1 VSPLRR
7 ILDRAPR
14 PPKRIVFP
22 EAVDERVLAAAAR
35 LAEQGIVEPV
45 LAGPREAIE
54 AAARSHGVD
63 ISNVSVEDPAIS
75 PARDA
80 CRRALE
86 EALAGKSV
94 PEGELEQ
101 RIDDP
106 MYFAAA
112 MVRSGQVDGSVAG
125 ATHAT
130 PDTLRVALRVLG
142 PAPGAKVVSSFFL
155 MGLREPTPSGD
166 DILAFA
172 DCGMVPY
179 PSSEELADIAWRTA
193 THYLRLT
200 GAEPRVALLSF
211 STRASAT
218 HEAVDL
224 VRDARDRLHAMN
236 PDFAC
241 DGELQV
247 DAALIPE
254 VAAAKAPDSPVAGKA
269 NVLIFPNLDAGNIG
283 YKLVERLAGAQAVG
297 PILQGLARPA
307 NDLSRGCTADDV
319 VLAAVVTAIQA

>member
-1 VSPLRR
+1 L
-7 ILDRAPR
+7 
-14 PPKRIVFP
+14 P

-45 LAGPREAIE
+45 LVGAREVIE
-54 AAARSHGVD
+54 KTARSRGID
-63 ISNVSVEDPAIS
+63 LGAMRVEDPVIS
-75 PARDA
+75 GERDA
-80 CRRALE
+80 CRGALE
-86 EALAGKSV
+86 EALARRPV
-94 PEGELEQ
+94 PADEPERLL
-101 RIDDP
+101 DDP
-106 MYFAAA
+106 NYFAAA
-112 MVRSGQVDGSVAG
+112 MVRAGGADGSVAG
-125 ATHAT
+125 ATRPT
-130 PDTLRVALRVLG
+130 PVTIRVALQVLG

-155 MGLREPTPSGD
+155 MGLRQPTLSGD
-166 DILAFA
+166 DVLAFA

-193 THYLRLT
+193 AHYRKLT
-200 GAEPRVALLSF
+200 DAEPRVAFLSF
-211 STRASAT
+211 STHGSAR

-224 VRDARDRLHAMN
+224 VLEARDHLRAMK

-241 DGELQV
+241 DGELQI
-247 DAALIPE
+247 DAALVPE
-254 VAAAKAPDSPVAGKA
+254 VAAAKAPGSPLGGTA

-319 VLAAVVTAIQA
+319 VLAAVITAIQA

>member
-1 VSPLRR
+1 M
-7 ILDRAPR
+7 
-14 PPKRIVFP
+14 
-22 EAVDERVLAAAAR
+22 LAAAAR

-54 AAARSHGVD
+54 AAARCHGID
-63 ISNVSVEDPAIS
+63 ISDVSVEDPATS
-75 PARDA
+75 PTRDA

-86 EALAGKSV
+86 EALAGKPVSAR
-94 PEGELEQ
+94 EFEQ
-101 RIDDP
+101 RIEDP

-112 MVRSGQVDGSVAG
+112 MVRSGQADGSVAG
-125 ATHAT
+125 AAHAT

-142 PAPGAKVVSSFFL
+142 SAPGAKVVSSFFL

-172 DCGMVPY
+172 DCGMVPC

-193 THYLRLT
+193 THFLRLT

-224 VRDARDRLHAMN
+224 VRDARDRLNAMN
-236 PDFAC
+236 PDFAF

>member
-1 VSPLRR
+1 
-7 ILDRAPR
+7 
-14 PPKRIVFP
+14 
-22 EAVDERVLAAAAR
+22 VLAAATR
-35 LAEQGIVEPV
+35 LAERGIVEPV
-45 LAGPREAIE
+45 LTGARAAIE
-54 AAARSHGVD
+54 EAARSLGVD
-63 ISNVSVEDPAIS
+63 IGAVKVEDPATS
-75 PARDA
+75 PSRDA

-86 EALAGKSV
+86 EALSGKAA
-94 PEGELEQ
+94 PPGNLE
-101 RIDDP
+101 RLIDDP

-112 MVRSGQVDGSVAG
+112 LVRTGKADGSVAG

-130 PDTLRVALRVLG
+130 RDTLRVALRVLG

-193 THYLRLT
+193 RHYLELT
-200 GAEPRVALLSF
+200 GAAPRVALLSF
-211 STRASAT
+211 STHASAK
-218 HEAVDL
+218 HQAVDL
-224 VRDARDRLHAMN
+224 VREARDRLHAMK
-236 PDFAC
+236 PDFVH

-247 DAALIPE
+247 DAALVPE

-269 NVLIFPNLDAGNIG
+269 NVMIFPNLDAGNIG

-297 PILQGLARPA
+297 PVVQGLARPA
-307 NDLSRGCTADDV
+307 NDLSRGCTADDI
-319 VLAAVVTAIQA
+319 VLAAVVTAIQS